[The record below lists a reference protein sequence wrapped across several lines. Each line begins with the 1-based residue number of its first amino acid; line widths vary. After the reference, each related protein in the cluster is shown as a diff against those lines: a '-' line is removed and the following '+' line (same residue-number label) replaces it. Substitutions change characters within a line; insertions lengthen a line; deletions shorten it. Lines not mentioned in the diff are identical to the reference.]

1 MTSGATRVGVVGGA
15 NVDLVV
21 RCNDLPRP
29 GETILGHDFV
39 RLPGGKGAN
48 QAVAAARL
56 GADTSLVGCLGTDE
70 NGEWLLRHLQGAG
83 VHTTWVQ
90 RSSTPSGLALIPV
103 DKRGENLIIV
113 IPGSNE
119 EISLD
124 LVPLEE
130 FDVVLCQLETPI
142 TVVLE
147 AARRSRRFVL
157 NAAPRRDV
165 PRELLDLCD
174 VVIVNESESLALDLT
189 QLAQCVVTLGAE
201 GAQYF
206 EHGTLVAA
214 QQPPRVPVVDTV
226 GAGDVFSAA
235 YAVCCARGDGPA
247 EALRYAV
254 TAGALATRG
263 AGAQGSMPTDEEVRS
278 WM

>member
-15 NVDLVV
+15 NVDLVI
-21 RCNDLPRP
+21 RCDDLPRP
-29 GETILGHDFV
+29 GETILGRDLV

-56 GADTSLVGCLGTDE
+56 GADTSFVGCLGTDE
-70 NGEWLLRHLQGAG
+70 NGEWLLGHLQRSG
-83 VHTTWVQ
+83 VHTTWTQ

-103 DKRGENLIIV
+103 DERGENLIIV

-119 EISLD
+119 EISLNS
-124 LVPLEE
+124 VPLEE

-147 AARRSRRFVL
+147 AARRSQRFVL
-157 NAAPRRDV
+157 NAAPRTSV
-165 PRELLDLCD
+165 PRELLEMCD
-174 VVIVNESESLALDLT
+174 VVIVNESESLTLDLAP
-189 QLAQCVVTLGAE
+189 LAHCVVTLGSE

-235 YAVCCARGDGPA
+235 YAVCCARGDSPA
-247 EALRYAV
+247 EALTYAV

-263 AGAQGSMPTDEEVRS
+263 AGAQGSMPTDQEVRS